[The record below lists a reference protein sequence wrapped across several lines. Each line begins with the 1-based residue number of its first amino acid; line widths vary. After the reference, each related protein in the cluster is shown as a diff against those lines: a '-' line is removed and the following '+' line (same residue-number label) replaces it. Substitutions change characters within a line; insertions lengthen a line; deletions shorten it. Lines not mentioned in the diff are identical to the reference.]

1 MTAGLIFKL
10 FLCAVVIG
18 IGVSMYR
25 NEIATGK
32 RHKPYT
38 LREIYTIG
46 GFVNEGIF
54 LESQVN
60 HNSRFRH
67 LETLDILIAKSI
79 PESLEKQRLKELR
92 HAIAIQHGE
101 TQIER
106 NQIIYERKISD
117 LQVEN
122 SILTSKN
129 ELQKEE
135 IIKLKRE
142 IRKLRSYQKHNR
154 RL

>member
-46 GFVNEGIF
+46 GF
-54 LESQVN
+54 VN

>member
-67 LETLDILIAKSI
+67 LYLNH
-79 PESLEKQRLKELR
+79 LK
-92 HAIAIQHGE
+92 
-101 TQIER
+101 
-106 NQIIYERKISD
+106 
-117 LQVEN
+117 
-122 SILTSKN
+122 
-129 ELQKEE
+129 
-135 IIKLKRE
+135 
-142 IRKLRSYQKHNR
+142 NR
-154 RL
+154 D